1 MPAGGKWGKSGKR
14 GLRLCPAG
22 IIIMPLKHRDASLQ
36 GAPGKTERFKEET
49 TMAFVTLEQKGPVA
63 VITMNRPEA
72 LNALNDQVLR
82 DLDAVLDQVEENEDI
97 LTVVLTG
104 AGRSFVAGADIGQ
117 MSQLT
122 AAQAKA
128 FGVLGNRVFLKLEN
142 LTKPTIAAVNG
153 FALGGGCELAMACDI
168 RLASEKA
175 KFGQPEV
182 GLGITPGFGGTQRLP
197 RIVGASRAMELILT
211 ARNINAARAQEIGL
225 VSEVY
230 PPEELMDKALE
241 LANAIAANAQVAVRQ
256 SKAAIRKGLQTDMN
270 TGVAYESEAFALC
283 FATEDQKDA
292 MAAFL
297 NKEKLPGFK
306 NR

>member
-1 MPAGGKWGKSGKR
+1 
-14 GLRLCPAG
+14 
-22 IIIMPLKHRDASLQ
+22 
-36 GAPGKTERFKEET
+36 
-49 TMAFVTLEQKGPVA
+49 MAFVTLEKQGHVG
-63 VITMNRPEA
+63 VVTMNRPEA

-82 DLDAVLDQVEENEDI
+82 DLDAVLTQAEEDAE
-97 LTVVLTG
+97 LYVLVVTG

-117 MSQLT
+117 MSGFS
-122 AAQAKA
+122 AVEGKA
-128 FGVLGNRVFLKLEN
+128 FGVYGNQVFAELEN
-142 LTKPTIAAVNG
+142 LSKPTIAAVNG

-175 KFGQPEV
+175 KFGQPET

-211 ARNINAARAQEIGL
+211 AKTISAAQAREIGL

-230 PPEELMDKALE
+230 PPEELMDRALE

-256 SKAAIRKGLQTDMN
+256 SKAAIRRGLQTDMA
-270 TGVAYESEAFALC
+270 TGAAFESEAFGLC
-283 FATEDQKDA
+283 FSTQDQKDA
-292 MAAFL
+292 MTAFV
-297 NKEKLPGFK
+297 NKEKFTAFQ

>member
-1 MPAGGKWGKSGKR
+1 
-14 GLRLCPAG
+14 
-22 IIIMPLKHRDASLQ
+22 
-36 GAPGKTERFKEET
+36 
-49 TMAFVTLEQKGPVA
+49 MAFVTLEQKGPVA
-63 VITMNRPEA
+63 VVTMNRPEA

-82 DLDAVLDQVEENEDI
+82 DLDAVLDQVEENEEI
-97 LTVVLTG
+97 LTMVLTG

-122 AAQAKA
+122 AAQAKD
-128 FGVLGNRVFLKLEN
+128 FGVLGNRIFLKLEN

-211 ARNINAARAQEIGL
+211 ARNINAARALEIGL

-241 LANAIAANAQVAVRQ
+241 LAGAIAANAQVAVRQ
-256 SKAAIRKGLQTDMN
+256 SKAAIRRGLQTDMA
-270 TGVAYESEAFALC
+270 TGAAYESEAFALC